1 MQTLYEGSEGDGHES
16 KKDGHGSGSQSN
28 TQIMLLTAPAEIAC
42 LLEQLERIA
51 GELSWQPRNQIRTS
65 ANQAIHIAAV
75 VGDQVAGGLQVV
87 VNKQAVGNKQALVH
101 SEVTKGDGSN
111 CLPCL
116 SVWPEVD
123 IGEQLAAHVTI
134 LALERK
140 YRGHPGLFWPLCVEL
155 WRWCHASGIR
165 TLFLEA
171 TPTTMRVYQRMGWPL
186 EIVGEL
192 RPHWGEDCYLCLTD
206 IQQMEQEISC
216 RASRSARYHAFLE
229 QARRK

>member
-1 MQTLYEGSEGDGHES
+1 MQVLYSGYKGNGDTG
-16 KKDGHGSGSQSN
+16 KDQGG
-28 TQIMLLTAPAEIAC
+28 TRIMLLTAPAEIAC

-51 GELSWQPRNQIRTS
+51 GELSWQPGNQIRTS
-65 ANQAIHIAAV
+65 ADQAIHIAAV

-87 VNKQAVGNKQALVH
+87 VNKQVIANKQAVGNEHALGHV
-101 SEVTKGDGSN
+101 EVTMGNGSS

-123 IGEQLAAHVTI
+123 VGERPAAHITI
-134 LALERK
+134 LALERE

-155 WRWCHASGIR
+155 WRWCHAYGIR

-171 TPTTMRVYQRMGWPL
+171 TPATMRVYQRMGWPL

-192 RPHWGEDCYLCLTD
+192 RPHWGEDCYLCRTD
-206 IQQMEQEISC
+206 IRQMEKEISC
-216 RASRSARYHAFLE
+216 RASRSVRYRAFLE
-229 QARRK
+229 QAHRK